1 MSSRNFKSIA
11 PTETLEIDNGLS
23 VVPRVKLVLTIY
35 RSDRS
40 VKPVDEW
47 QLKRSLLDYLKKSS
61 FTPPLNI
68 PEEDLEIHSFKDIKK
83 RKREDPVAAGTLYVR
98 DLGFIHH
105 KEKAEILLEK
115 KKEEGDDE
123 EWKVLEKKFVEWR
136 NSFVKKLDGIELSLQ
151 GVKFK
156 ANAVLPISDDFNAF
170 KISWE
175 EFFAFDRGVFARI
188 GKRQPDT
195 IILRGV
201 PSRWFAETRVSSEPS
216 VLVSHTIFSV
226 FGTIRNLNAAVDV
239 DLVKNGE
246 EGEESIA
253 SGLQCKIVVQY
264 EKYDDFCNALK
275 VLCGRSMQKQ
285 GSRLRA
291 EYEVTWD
298 KGEFFR
304 NSLQRNGR
312 LQDTVEQH
320 NKRPSIHSRLTQ
332 DVSEGSH
339 PKRFKV
345 ESPCSTE
352 EVGHI
357 DHPQMMYWKRRAP
370 LLQDRFTK

>member
-11 PTETLEIDNGLS
+11 PTETLEIENGLS
-23 VVPRVKLVLTIY
+23 VIPRVKLLLTIY

-61 FTPPLNI
+61 FTPPLTI
-68 PEEDLEIHSFKDIKK
+68 PEEDLEIHSFEDIKK

-115 KKEEGDDE
+115 KKEEGDDDDE
-123 EWKVLEKKFVEWR
+123 EGKILEKKFVEWR

-156 ANAVLPISDDFNAF
+156 ANAVLPISDDFNAL
-170 KISWE
+170 KKSWE

-312 LQDTVEQH
+312 LQDSVEQH

-339 PKRFKV
+339 PKRFK
-345 ESPCSTE
+345 
-352 EVGHI
+352 
-357 DHPQMMYWKRRAP
+357 D
-370 LLQDRFTK
+370 

>member
-339 PKRFKV
+339 PKRFK
-345 ESPCSTE
+345 
-352 EVGHI
+352 
-357 DHPQMMYWKRRAP
+357 D
-370 LLQDRFTK
+370 

>member
-11 PTETLEIDNGLS
+11 PTETLEIENGLS

-35 RSDRS
+35 RSDHS
-40 VKPVDEW
+40 VKPIDEW
-47 QLKRSLLDYLKKSS
+47 QLKRSILDYLKKSS
-61 FTPPLNI
+61 FTPPLTI

-83 RKREDPVAAGTLYVR
+83 RKREDPVASGTLYVR

-115 KKEEGDDE
+115 KKEEGDDDDDD
-123 EWKVLEKKFVEWR
+123 EWKKVLEKKFSEWR

-156 ANAVLPISDDFNAF
+156 ANVVLPISNDFEML
-170 KISWE
+170 KKSWE
-175 EFFAFDRGVFARI
+175 EFYAFDSRGVFSRI
-188 GKRQPDT
+188 GKPQPDT
-195 IILRGV
+195 LILRGV

-226 FGTIRNLNAAVDV
+226 FGKIRNLNAAADV

-246 EGEESIA
+246 EGEESIV
-253 SGLQCKIVVQY
+253 SGLQCKIVVQF

-304 NSLQRNGR
+304 NSLQRNSR
-312 LQDTVEQH
+312 LQDTVEQY

-332 DVSEGSH
+332 NDSEGSH
-339 PKRFKV
+339 PKRFK
-345 ESPCSTE
+345 
-352 EVGHI
+352 
-357 DHPQMMYWKRRAP
+357 D
-370 LLQDRFTK
+370 